1 MIKTTLRLAFSAHF
15 QIKKKKII
23 NLIPYKNKYP
33 LEGCN
38 SRFAGMVPNKVRLEG
53 KLVLVLYNPKILCRL
68 NIKKKKEKRK
78 EKQPD
83 LSSTHS
89 IINFVSTL
97 YSKN

>member
-1 MIKTTLRLAFSAHF
+1 
-15 QIKKKKII
+15 
-23 NLIPYKNKYP
+23 
-33 LEGCN
+33 
-38 SRFAGMVPNKVRLEG
+38 MVPNKVRLEG

>member
-1 MIKTTLRLAFSAHF
+1 
-15 QIKKKKII
+15 
-23 NLIPYKNKYP
+23 
-33 LEGCN
+33 
-38 SRFAGMVPNKVRLEG
+38 MVPNKVRLEG

-78 EKQPD
+78 KKKEKRKEKQPD